1 MQVAGM
7 QQEGHHTAYQHALMT
22 ANLSLRARTLTSLIV
37 QTGLIFPGSKPP
49 CEFVGT
55 AIFKP

>member
-1 MQVAGM
+1 M

-22 ANLSLRARTLTSLIV
+22 TNLSSTARTLTLLMA
-37 QTGLIFPGSKPP
+37 QTGQTDLVFPGSKPP